1 MFFLT
6 SRWNVTVSFRDAR
19 GWKWIHFAGS
29 REWES
34 GRWNGHQFLSWDK
47 VAGQCLP
54 RSRSGRWRR
63 GLASELRRAAFFGLY
78 TLKDAVAL
86 YLLLSSSTVMRRV
99 LQWQLNVFCSHNRT
113 LILRRRIHLFKKD
126 KDCAHWWMDF
136 RITWMEDGPW
146 TVINPIKFWSGS
158 RMVFDTFQH
167 GKLGY

>member
-1 MFFLT
+1 MKARL
-6 SRWNVTVSFRDAR
+6 RANVLFNVSLKCDCVLQRCTRMKVNPFC
-19 GWKWIHFAGS
+19 
-29 REWES
+29 WEP
-34 GRWNGHQFLSWDK
+34 RMRKFLSWDK

-86 YLLLSSSTVMRRV
+86 YLLLSSSTVMRHV

-136 RITWMEDGPW
+136 HITWMEDGPW